1 MKVGKQKLDVRK
13 IWKKIEMGGKEGERE
28 CVYILCSG
36 GGGGAGAGDGGD
48 DDDDRVEQKVVSFI
62 L

>member
-36 GGGGAGAGDGGD
+36 GGAGAGDGGD